1 MKIGYNHSKR
11 ECKESMMLSWQTILA
26 VGSGG
31 FIGAVLRV
39 YLNGVISQKV
49 PHDLP
54 YGTLGVNLI
63 GSFIM
68 GILIAY
74 FMYTTL
80 FSIHAKSFLTTGIL
94 GALTTYSTFAIESFL
109 LLKGGSMTLAL
120 LNISLNAFGTIFM
133 AATGYYLVQTFIKS

>member
-1 MKIGYNHSKR
+1 M
-11 ECKESMMLSWQTILA
+11 SWQTILA
-26 VGSGG
+26 IGSGG
-31 FIGAVLRV
+31 FIGAVLRA
-39 YLNGVISQKV
+39 YLNGLISHKV

-74 FMYTTL
+74 FMYSTI
-80 FSIHAKSFLTTGIL
+80 FSLHVKSFLSTGIL

-109 LLKGGSMTLAL
+109 LINSGHILLAVV
-120 LNISLNAFGTIFM
+120 NISLNAFGSIFM
-133 AATGYYLVQTFIKS
+133 AGGSFYLAKYFLKS